1 MQDRNPLAKSAQG
14 VLKAIVARFKKAISS
29 TESATGY
36 ETRSSDTP
44 ASDGKNSGGG
54 TDSTPASS
62 LGTGGSYT
70 YPQPSA
76 SSEWSVPSIDGLA
89 SIAPMFPTSDLIY
102 HDLNAFSDEG
112 IGLPPTDGEAVVNAD
127 EFAWQF
133 GGDLEDDTLWQFL
146 NQYQTGVPGGA
157 LG

>member
-14 VLKAIVARFKKAISS
+14 VLRAIVARFKKAISS
-29 TESATGY
+29 TESVTGY

-44 ASDGKNSGGG
+44 GSDGKQSGGG
-54 TDSTPASS
+54 TNSTPASS
-62 LGTGGSYT
+62 LGTGVSYS

-76 SSEWSVPSIDGLA
+76 SNEWSVSSIDGLA

-102 HDLNAFSDEG
+102 HDLNAFSDES
-112 IGLPPTDGEAVVNAD
+112 IGLPLMDGEAAINTD
-127 EFAWQF
+127 DFAWQF

-146 NQYQTGVPGGA
+146 NQYQPGVAGGT